1 MTESS
6 LSGRRDRLE
15 RNAATLFVGSALV
28 MAIVCGAIIVAGW
41 FVGVI
46 EDHAERVFWAG
57 AILALLAIFVFAA
70 AAFPGGSDDARVAR
84 RVAVL
89 TRVGLVMF
97 VSAPTLCI
105 GALIADFYG

>member
-6 LSGRRDRLE
+6 LAGRRDRLE
-15 RNAATLFVGSALV
+15 RNAAALFIGTALT

-41 FVGVI
+41 FAGVI

-57 AILALLAIFVFAA
+57 AILALLAVFVLGA
-70 AAFPGGSDDARVAR
+70 AAFPGGENDERVAR
-84 RVAVL
+84 RITVL

-97 VSAPTLCI
+97 ISAPTLCI